1 MALPLLYAGC
11 YISSIAQKKKSFLIT
26 KKSRFQ
32 TKCIIG
38 CFTIELIYST
48 LCYCHLRLSAVVF
61 PVDNAVAELVSA
73 VQKKKKATKPQHP
86 LNKGCDSF
94 WKLVKD
100 KSWQSTYFCMTERSN
115 LSLLKAGRQS
125 LYISGAAADNI
136 QQGSGKKILVFHV
149 SFLPFL
155 PWISSP
161 QLNCGVLWA
170 LTVHARFFRS
180 LILPFPLCFQNTS

>member
-1 MALPLLYAGC
+1 MYNWLFYNWINLFYSMLLSFTSLC
-11 YISSIAQKKKSFLIT
+11 SSVPCWQCSSWA
-26 KKSRFQ
+26 
-32 TKCIIG
+32 C
-38 CFTIELIYST
+38 
-48 LCYCHLRLSAVVF
+48 
-61 PVDNAVAELVSA
+61 VSSS
-73 VQKKKKATKPQHP
+73 KKKKATKPQHP

-170 LTVHARFFRS
+170 LTVHECFFSS